1 MLTIAF
7 VILFFLVFGR
17 LLTFALKATWG
28 LTKLV
33 LALILL
39 PVVLVVMVLGGLLI
53 FALPILLI
61 VGGIILVTTVAKKVA

>member
-7 VILFFLVFGR
+7 VILFFLIFGR

-53 FALPILLI
+53 LALPILLI
-61 VGGIILVTTVAKKVA
+61 VGGIILAMTVAKKVA

>member
-33 LALILL
+33 LALILF